1 MHSHSYLYGLYPLG
15 FGGGLVSQ
23 ARQIPDQVTSGQGQE
38 RGVASGDFYQ
48 SLYDHPHHQ
57 FSTEAYVQPN
67 PNSHQHSVSDNHG
80 VTGGIDPRPSPQHPG
95 VSSPMSSQRQVGHSR
110 PRDEHGEREEA
121 GEEGYGDQE
130 FDEQDE
136 NEQDEQDEHDEQDET
151 DD

>member
-1 MHSHSYLYGLYPLG
+1 
-15 FGGGLVSQ
+15 
-23 ARQIPDQVTSGQGQE
+23 
-38 RGVASGDFYQ
+38 VATDFYQ

-80 VTGGIDPRPSPQHPG
+80 VTGDIDPRLSPQRPG

-110 PRDEHGEREEA
+110 PRDEHAEKGEA
-121 GEEGYGDQE
+121 GEEEYGDQE
-130 FDEQDE
+130 EYD
-136 NEQDEQDEHDEQDET
+136 EQDEQDEQDERDEQDEQDEQDET